1 VTSQPSRRA
10 LLALGAAIV
19 VTPAVSTAANAAG
32 HPVRPVTRLT
42 AAFAAAARRHG
53 VPRDLLVALA
63 HTVTRIDDHDGRPS
77 SAGGYGVMHLI
88 SNPTTDTLGTASKL
102 SGHSVSSLQT
112 DLAAN
117 VDGAAALLRALADGA
132 GLTAAARGRVDAW
145 YEPVAR
151 YSGFADP
158 SVARL
163 EADTVYQTLER
174 GLSLQSN
181 GETFTVAARPVA
193 PEYGAFAEVPTLD
206 QRFTVMTDDY
216 PPARWVAANSG
227 NFRVANRPNDYAIDR
242 VVIHTVQGSYAG
254 CISWFQNPSA
264 NVSAHYVIRSSDGE
278 VTQMVRNKDVAWH
291 VGNTNNR
298 SIGIEHEGW
307 VNDPAWY
314 TEAMYRSSAALTRHV
329 CDRYGI
335 PRTRTNIIA
344 HSEAPGATHTDPG
357 PNWDWNR
364 YMGYVNG
371 GGGEPSW
378 SVIVDNGGAFTA
390 SANWVTASAAGQ
402 YGSNHRHA
410 QPVLSSDAAWFS
422 ASIPS
427 AGTYRVEVWYPQ
439 DPANNS
445 RSPFI
450 VATTS
455 GNQTVYVDQRSN
467 GGRWVSIGTFALAA
481 GNRPVVGVSRW
492 TSTAGSIEAD
502 AVRISR

>member
-1 VTSQPSRRA
+1 MTSQPSRRA
-10 LLALGAAIV
+10 VLALGAAIV
-19 VTPAVSTAANAAG
+19 VTPVVTTAANAAG
-32 HPVRPVTRLT
+32 DPVRPVTRLS

-53 VPRDLLVALA
+53 VPRDLLVALSY
-63 HTVTRIDDHDGRPS
+63 TVTRIDDHAGRPS
-77 SAGGYGVMHLI
+77 QAGGYGVMHLI
-88 SNPTTDTLGTASKL
+88 SNPATNTLGTAAALTGRGVDELK
-102 SGHSVSSLQT
+102 T
-112 DLAAN
+112 DVAAN
-117 VDGAAALLRALADGA
+117 IDGAAALLRSLADDS
-132 GLTAAARGRVDAW
+132 GLSAADRGRIDAW

-151 YSGFADP
+151 YSGYADA

-163 EADTVYQTLER
+163 EADTVYETLER
-174 GLSLQSN
+174 GLALQAG

-193 PEYGAFAEVPTLD
+193 PRYGAFAGVPTLD
-206 QRFTVMTDDY
+206 QRFAVMTDDY

-227 NFRVANRPNDYAIDR
+227 NYRVANRPNDYAIDR

-278 VTQMVRNKDVAWH
+278 VTQMVRDKDVAWH
-291 VGNTNNR
+291 VGTTNNR

-307 VNDPAWY
+307 VTDPAWY

-335 PRTRTNIIA
+335 PRDRTHIIA

-378 SVIVDNGGAFTA
+378 SVVVDNGGAFTA
-390 SANWVTASAAGQ
+390 SANWVTASAPGQ

-410 QPVLSSDAAWFS
+410 QPVLASDPAWFS
-422 ASIPS
+422 ATIPA

-445 RSPFI
+445 RTPYI
-450 VATTS
+450 VATAS

-467 GGRWVSIGTFALAA
+467 GGRWVSLGTFSLAA
-481 GNRPVVGVSRW
+481 GSRQVVGVSRW